1 MPKDQLASP
10 SVTKTEVPF
19 VGRIWNIVRETFD
32 YNGASLVREFVQHP
46 GAVAILAMDEAQRVL
61 LIRQYR
67 HPVRSYLWE
76 IPAGLLDVPGEP
88 RVDAAKREL
97 LEETGYEAAEW
108 SELTSFMTT
117 PGGNDEVI
125 TVFLAQKLQ
134 HVGHDLEL
142 EGEETDMLVEWFPLQ
157 EALQSV
163 LKAEMQSP
171 SAVVGI
177 MAAAF
182 KLGVG
187 PGLLG
192 TGLSGTGKSDS
203 ATSGP
208 GHPTPNH

>member
-1 MPKDQLASP
+1 MAQMPKDQPASF

-32 YNGASLVREFVQHP
+32 YNQQSLVREFVQHP
-46 GAVAILAMDEAQRVL
+46 GAVAILAIDESQRVL

-88 RVDAAKREL
+88 RIDAAKREL
-97 LEETGYEAAEW
+97 LEETGYEAASW

-125 TVFLAQKLQ
+125 TIFLARDLK
-134 HVGHDLEL
+134 HVGHNLEL
-142 EGEETDMLVEWFPLQ
+142 EGEETDMLVEWFPLA
-157 EALQSV
+157 EALDSV
-163 LKAEMQSP
+163 LAAEIKSP

-182 KLGVG
+182 QLGAS
-187 PGLLG
+187 P
-192 TGLSGTGKSDS
+192 GKSPS
-203 ATSGP
+203 KS
-208 GHPTPNH
+208 